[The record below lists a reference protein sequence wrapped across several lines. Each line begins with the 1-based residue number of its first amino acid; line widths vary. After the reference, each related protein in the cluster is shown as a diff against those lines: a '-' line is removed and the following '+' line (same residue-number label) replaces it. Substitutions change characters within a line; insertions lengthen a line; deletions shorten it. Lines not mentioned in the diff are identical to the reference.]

1 MTERGVQT
9 RRKMQTG
16 MALSVWMGW
25 MGKRRKDASGGSHDG
40 DLYIGRE
47 GRSVTSLMSSEKER
61 PRGSERGRHD
71 AVLPMIHGR
80 PCPSEMLFST
90 MVLPPD
96 GYIRT

>member
-1 MTERGVQT
+1 
-9 RRKMQTG
+9 
-16 MALSVWMGW
+16 
-25 MGKRRKDASGGSHDG
+25 
-40 DLYIGRE
+40 
-47 GRSVTSLMSSEKER
+47 VTSLMSSEKER